1 MVRIFH
7 KVKHC
12 TNAVKCLANAFNK
25 YANFGRLANNLG
37 GCIEEVII
45 TKLSISPKPTQKR
58 LLMRFT
64 QKRNFSQTKQYTPR
78 LMIIFT
84 PCPPNLTKIFIKGGR
99 INRLV
104 VTWRMAKR
112 GRLIVMIAVSIAIL
126 FLASGLPVTSNGSQ
140 NSGQNN
146 PGGYVKYT
154 LDLLNNTLINGNFVK
169 MLYTHMA

>member
-1 MVRIFH
+1 
-7 KVKHC
+7 
-12 TNAVKCLANAFNK
+12 
-25 YANFGRLANNLG
+25 
-37 GCIEEVII
+37 VII
-45 TKLSISPKPTQKR
+45 TIEY
-58 LLMRFT
+58 FT
-64 QKRNFSQTKQYTPR
+64 KAYTEEVAYALYSKTLNQTKQYTPR

-112 GRLIVMIAVSIAIL
+112 SRLIVMIAVSIAIL

-154 LDLLNNTLINGNFVK
+154 LDLLSNTLINGNFVNTGNG
-169 MLYTHMA
+169 MGHGA